1 MESSHLI
8 LFRQVVWIVDR
19 DLVDLLIGI
28 HGIDGARSIILFAQ
42 LFTIFFVEVLNLS
55 DIFRRLH
62 AVFLL
67 EWMHVDLALRRVLLE
82 HQVLGLHVHIHKL
95 VLRRHVVDIICK
107 IRLVCWQLALRKR
120 IWQGLKTLL
129 SEQGRW

>member
-95 VLRRHVVDIICK
+95 VLRRHIVDVICK

-120 IWQGLKTLL
+120 IW
-129 SEQGRW
+129 

>member
-95 VLRRHVVDIICK
+95 VLRRHVVDVICK